1 MALQP
6 DPLLHRATPAI
17 GGFGHE
23 GVIDPLGRVPVGA
36 KEVSS
41 HGSSRW
47 DGLIDVGGE
56 LLEDVILKEAL
67 GTQNPEPD
75 RLFIGGMKM
84 SESWLVKQNGND
96 VQTSVSNL
104 KGMVELGTL
113 LPESYVYNPILE
125 KWLYARDTAELGP
138 LFASADRAKSAKGIN
153 SAGLIFGILGLL
165 ALPFVPTFGLLF
177 IGIGIV
183 LSIVYYA
190 KR

>member
-1 MALQP
+1 M
-6 DPLLHRATPAI
+6 
-17 GGFGHE
+17 
-23 GVIDPLGRVPVGA
+23 
-36 KEVSS
+36 
-41 HGSSRW
+41 
-47 DGLIDVGGE
+47 
-56 LLEDVILKEAL
+56 
-67 GTQNPEPD
+67 PESP
-75 RLFIGGMKM
+75 
-84 SESWLVKQNGND
+84 WLVKQDGND
-96 VQTSVSNL
+96 VETTIRNL

-153 SAGLIFGILGLL
+153 GAGLIFGILGLL

-183 LSIVYYA
+183 LSIIYYA